1 MPGVSSPVVAA
12 ALQLDDYVS
21 TLGFSA
27 DGECLVAGSL
37 AGDAAIVHGARRVGL
52 ASHPGGVLC
61 AAWSPA
67 APVVAVGGADG
78 TLRCSTAEGVA
89 AEPVALGAWVNQVA
103 WRPDGSLLAVA
114 AGRDVAVLGADGAEQ
129 DRHRHPST
137 VTAIAWTPSGM
148 RLAAGCYG
156 GVWWYQPG
164 TDGVH
169 KHFAWKGSVLTLAVS
184 PNTRW
189 IASGNQDNSVHVWR
203 LWNGD
208 DLQMSGYEAKVEHL
222 AWDRSSRW
230 LCVAG
235 IGEVTLWDFSGRG
248 PQGSR
253 PKTLDGHTRRVTALA
268 FSGTTLASGSADGT
282 IRLWS
287 VPKKKPVAVIDVE
300 DEITRLAWHPRGGV
314 LAVGTASGTVLR
326 VTPER

>member
-1 MPGVSSPVVAA
+1 MPGVTTFGVAA
-12 ALQLDDYVS
+12 VVQLDDYVS
-21 TLGFSA
+21 ALGWSA
-27 DGECLVAGSL
+27 DGESLVAGSL
-37 AGDAAIVHGARRVGL
+37 GGDAAIVSGARRAELPVH
-52 ASHPGGVLC
+52 AGGVLC
-61 AAWSPA
+61 AAWSPV

-78 TLRCSTAEGVA
+78 RVRCSTVEGVTT
-89 AEPVALGAWVNQVA
+89 EPTMVGGWVNQLA
-103 WRPDGSLLAVA
+103 WRPDGSLLAAA
-114 AGRDVAVLGADGAEQ
+114 AGRYAVFLDREGGVV
-129 DRHRHPST
+129 DRHAHPST
-137 VTAIAWTPSGM
+137 VSAIAWTPSGM

-164 TDGVH
+164 AEGVH

-184 PNTRW
+184 PNTKW

-208 DLQMSGYEAKVEHL
+208 DLEMSGYEAKVEHL

-253 PKTLDGHTRRVTALA
+253 PKTLDGHSRRVTSLA
-268 FSGTTLASGSADGT
+268 FSGSTLASASADGT
-282 IRLWS
+282 VRLWQ
-287 VPKKKPVAVIDVE
+287 VPKNKPLAVIDVK

-326 VTPER
+326 VAPER